1 MKCKTLFLKSI
12 DLNLI
17 LITFRDFTFSPSVH
31 CLLHDCRF
39 KFNQRLLLIALKA
52 QRQSANYLHI
62 HTVKEREREIGAIE
76 FHKSNNSSSRPKGC
90 NFRPVAPFSMSIGED
105 YSPHRR
111 RRFYCL
117 GKSLSLSFIID
128 SLSNSVFVSFAFFMT
143 KASLSSLVLL
153 SLLLCSERDCP
164 CEMRL
169 LPKAISPLRW
179 PFSSRWPFYICPYY
193 LIMPLKA
200 QAPVIRCCCC

>member
-1 MKCKTLFLKSI
+1 
-12 DLNLI
+12 
-17 LITFRDFTFSPSVH
+17 
-31 CLLHDCRF
+31 
-39 KFNQRLLLIALKA
+39 
-52 QRQSANYLHI
+52 
-62 HTVKEREREIGAIE
+62 
-76 FHKSNNSSSRPKGC
+76 
-90 NFRPVAPFSMSIGED
+90 MSIGED

-111 RRFYCL
+111 RRRFYCL
-117 GKSLSLSFIID
+117 GKSLSFIID

-153 SLLLCSERDCP
+153 SLLWRDCP
-164 CEMRL
+164 CEMRS

-200 QAPVIRCCCC
+200 QAPVIRCCCCCWTAKQSQFRQIEIEHTVILLLLLSSAIFSFFPSAADADAAVFLCCCPHLTFFNCFLIRRLGCVRESCE